1 MRRSMSLSP
10 TASSTFYRI
19 KQVCKEIYRLLKTGG
34 WMMVSDI
41 VLLKPLPD
49 AIMISVEAYVSCIAR
64 AIMKNGYLDAVT
76 VGFNH
81 QHKGFC
87 C

>member
-1 MRRSMSLSP
+1 
-10 TASSTFYRI
+10 
-19 KQVCKEIYRLLKTGG
+19 
-34 WMMVSDI
+34 MMVLNI
-41 VLLKPLPD
+41 VLLKPIPD
-49 AIMISVEAYVSCIAR
+49 AIMISAEAYVSCIAR